1 MSERSI
7 PAAALRDQD
16 AVEMLRVW
24 IAEQKLHC
32 SMKVGMYL
40 ETMDIPEEDAWG
52 VILADVTRH
61 LANAM
66 RSGYSANR
74 DVSIEKIK
82 ESYLKELA
90 NPTSDADGDF
100 VWHEIQKIYCAF
112 LVCKNH
118 IYGSECF
125 YYRAQ

>member
-1 MSERSI
+1 MSERPI
-7 PAAALRDQD
+7 PAAALRDED

-40 ETMDIPEEDAWG
+40 ETMNIPEEEAWG

-61 LANAM
+61 LANALAA
-66 RSGYSANR
+66 GYSTSR
-74 DVSIEKIK
+74 DVSIGKIK

-90 NPTSDADGDF
+90 EPTSDAAGDF
-100 VWHEIQKIYCAF
+100 V
-112 LVCKNH
+112 
-118 IYGSECF
+118 
-125 YYRAQ
+125 